1 AEEWRIVRKQK
12 EVEIDNI
19 IAQYL
24 NTPLDMQGIFCPI
37 TSHPQVSTSS
47 GSLQT
52 AIITIAQPSKNLE
65 EFYPNAVAQK
75 KAAESK
81 RLAEKELIELE
92 FLYNNS
98 SNIQHRRD
106 LLIRM
111 NKFRDE
117 IQAQKQQIKK
127 LKRNAIY

>member
-1 AEEWRIVRKQK
+1 MSQMFISNPKFNKKLVYKDPKNKYENFTNAYIYNYMVKNKKPNPDQSIVCKLEAEEWQIVRKQK

-52 AIITIAQPSKNLE
+52 TIITIAQPS
-65 EFYPNAVAQK
+65 
-75 KAAESK
+75 
-81 RLAEKELIELE
+81 
-92 FLYNNS
+92 
-98 SNIQHRRD
+98 
-106 LLIRM
+106 
-111 NKFRDE
+111 
-117 IQAQKQQIKK
+117 
-127 LKRNAIY
+127 